1 MRAKPPSEFA
11 EIAVEI
17 IAEISPRLPPRSRRD
32 DLHEEIEIDGGR
44 ERALRHEVEYERRW
58 RWDGLRLEVVVEA
71 GVRRPA

>member
-1 MRAKPPSEFA
+1 MRAKQPSQFA
-11 EIAVEI
+11 EIAGL
-17 IAEISPRLPPRSRRD
+17 EISPRLPPRSRRD
-32 DLHEEIEIDGGR
+32 DLHEEIEIDGSR